1 MPFAGLH
8 GGFNIQWPSKLKWA
22 IFVCNMFSAL
32 LFCHYYAT
40 LQIYKEE
47 MVVYPSN
54 RLKYI
59 VSLKWLLKGT
69 LYY

>member
-8 GGFNIQWPSKLKWA
+8 GIFNVQWPSKLKWA

-32 LFCHYYAT
+32 LFCHYYAN
-40 LQIYKEE
+40 LQGGNGS
-47 MVVYPSN
+47 VPSN

-59 VSLKWLLKGT
+59 VSLKCLLKGN